1 MKKKRCGDVPPGMIQ
16 IKEEKKMKVFCL
28 GGAGKICREA
38 ALDLVQF
45 SDFEKITIA
54 DFDEKAGKEVA
65 EWLNDPRVDFVKTD
79 VTDHEKTVAQMKDY
93 DIVMDGTTIALNGLS
108 TACIAEAGCSGVNLN
123 GFGEENQY
131 ADIFKEKGTVCVPGF
146 GMTPGTTQMMAMY
159 AANQLDTVDTVRVSH
174 GAYRPFAFSKSIAAT
189 TMYEYDPNLP
199 TRTVFEDGKFIQVPP
214 FARPREITLPEPYG
228 TNVQYII
235 PHSETVTLA
244 EALKD
249 KGVRLI
255 ETRGTWPQ
263 KNMQLVR
270 ALYDWGILRNDPIK
284 VNGKDVGVMDCVAEY
299 LLHSKEGTE
308 TELYGYALHIEV
320 LGTKDGKKIRHIVT
334 HTHPASDGS
343 VPGWEKL
350 RAYTRNVGIPL
361 SVAAQ
366 LIAKGKVK
374 DTGLLIPEYA
384 FDPQDVF
391 DELKKRDILMHDD
404 ISEW

>member
-1 MKKKRCGDVPPGMIQ
+1 
-16 IKEEKKMKVFCL
+16 MKVFCL

-45 SDFEKITIA
+45 SDFDTITIA
-54 DFDEKAGKEVA
+54 DFDEKAGREVV
-65 EWLNDPRVDFVKTD
+65 EWLDDPRCDFVKTD
-79 VTDHEKTVAQMKDY
+79 VTDHDATVEQMKGY

-108 TACIAEAGCSGVNLN
+108 TSCIADAGCSGVNLN

-131 ADIFKEKGTVCVPGF
+131 AAKLRENGTVCVPGF
-146 GMTPGTTQMMAMY
+146 GMTPGTTQMMAMH

-174 GAYRPFAFSKSIAAT
+174 GAYRPFAFSKAIAAT
-189 TMYEYDPNLP
+189 TMYEYDPDLP

-214 FARPREITLPEPYG
+214 FARPREIRLPEPFG
-228 TNVQYII
+228 TGTQYII

-255 ETRGTWPQ
+255 ETRGTWPP

-270 ALYDWGILRNDPIK
+270 ALYDWGILRNDSVN
-284 VNGKDVGVMDCVAEY
+284 VNGKEIGVMDCIAEY
-299 LLHSKEGTE
+299 LLNSREGTE

-320 LGTKDGKKIRHIVT
+320 TGTKGGKAYRHIVT
-334 HTHPASDGS
+334 HTHPKSDGS

-361 SVAAQ
+361 SIATQ
-366 LIAKGKVK
+366 LIAQGRVK
-374 DTGLLIPEYA
+374 DTGLLIPEHA
-384 FDPQDVF
+384 FDPEDVF
-391 DELKKRDILMHDD
+391 EELAKRQIMMHEE
-404 ISEW
+404 ITEI